1 MIHCRAAE
9 ELITGYVDGE
19 LTADELAAIDEHL
32 AGCPACR
39 ERVVHERQTKELV
52 GGSHREESAPERL
65 RRRIIGAIFGKPDAA
80 APSVPKLAPNA
91 GIKPIKPESTSI
103 CL

>member
-9 ELITGYVDGE
+9 ELITGYIDGE

-32 AGCPACR
+32 AQCPACR
-39 ERVVHERQTKELV
+39 DRVINERETKNLV
-52 GGSHREESAPERL
+52 GRAHEPRPAPDMA
-65 RRRIIGAIFGKPDAA
+65 RRRIMDAIFGKPRTADA
-80 APSVPKLAPNA
+80 SVPKLAPNA
-91 GIKPIKPESTSI
+91 GIKPVKPESSSI